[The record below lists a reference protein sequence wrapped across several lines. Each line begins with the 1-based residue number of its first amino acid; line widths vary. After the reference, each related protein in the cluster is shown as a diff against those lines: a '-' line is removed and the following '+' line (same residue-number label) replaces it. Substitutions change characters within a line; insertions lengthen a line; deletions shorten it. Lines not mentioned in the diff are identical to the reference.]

1 MRLAVLLLDLVLKL
15 TCIELTLLIVLFVLQ
30 KRLGRIIQRWD
41 LITFVKNN
49 ANAYI
54 SILLW
59 GHNLRGRSTLP
70 DTMIHNVRK

>member
-1 MRLAVLLLDLVLKL
+1 MHTSLSCCGVI
-15 TCIELTLLIVLFVLQ
+15 TS
-30 KRLGRIIQRWD
+30 
-41 LITFVKNN
+41 TFVKKNN